1 VENNLTKEDWE
12 EWLRMPQT
20 MIFREAIREE
30 QLDLL
35 QFVIKRE
42 DIDALKQARI
52 IGIMSGLQKVL
63 DIDYND

>member
-1 VENNLTKEDWE
+1 MENNLTKEDWE

-20 MIFREAIREE
+20 VAWFRAIKEE
-30 QLDLL
+30 QADLL